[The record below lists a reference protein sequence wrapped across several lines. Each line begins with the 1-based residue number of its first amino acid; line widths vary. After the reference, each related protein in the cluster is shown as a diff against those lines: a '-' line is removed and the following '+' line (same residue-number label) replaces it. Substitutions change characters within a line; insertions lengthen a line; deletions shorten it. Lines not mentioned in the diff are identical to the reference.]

1 MANEFVCIDNKF
13 GHSFSRSAHSPVVL
27 ELRRGMWLVVWT
39 QILIRRLMTHSAGE
53 ILNLKICCH
62 VSRQHAGHGEQDP
75 GVMWVSS
82 PSISLMSK
90 SRGINGFSSCLST
103 LQYLVSITCGW
114 LWGMSF
120 PCSQQSE
127 PVWGDVKFQLW
138 DMLTCDMGDQW
149 CKSWFS
155 PLYCL
160 VYCLL
165 NNHSFAKIEGILF
178 I

>member
-1 MANEFVCIDNKF
+1 MA
-13 GHSFSRSAHSPVVL
+13 L
-27 ELRRGMWLVVWT
+27 ELRRGMWLVAWT

-120 PCSQQSE
+120 LCSQQSE
-127 PVWGDVKFQLW
+127 PVYGGCQIWTLRHVNLW
-138 DMLTCDMGDQW
+138 HGRPMVQVLILPTLLSCV
-149 CKSWFS
+149 
-155 PLYCL
+155 LY
-160 VYCLL
+160 
-165 NNHSFAKIEGILF
+165 NHSFAKIEGILF